1 TVRYVVWKGRVKS
14 PLSDFMLAD
23 CTSLKSLSL
32 DNFVTGYVH
41 KDMLSLLKPSDA
53 QYIKFCFL
61 GGLRS

>member
-1 TVRYVVWKGRVKS
+1 
-14 PLSDFMLAD
+14 MLAD